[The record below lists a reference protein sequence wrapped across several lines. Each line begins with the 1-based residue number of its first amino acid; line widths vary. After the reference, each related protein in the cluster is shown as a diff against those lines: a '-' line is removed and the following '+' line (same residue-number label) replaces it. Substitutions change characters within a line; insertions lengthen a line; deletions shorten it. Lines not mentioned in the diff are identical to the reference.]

1 MNRYLRIAKGL
12 LNLLALITLT
22 VGLAALLR
30 VTAPARVGESP
41 LVSPTPLAVI
51 RPPLPTPTP
60 VGGPP
65 QPIPVVAIAPLV
77 RTSTGHTY
85 RLVTLP
91 RETFKGQGELCDLQV
106 SPDGRY
112 AAVSI
117 CATEGVIFDVFIVD
131 LAQGAGF
138 QIGICQQDMTQG
150 CRFKPTWFRGW
161 FPDSRRVLLM
171 SDWLEILDLES
182 GERKRITPEGE
193 TVTDAAVSPD
203 GKTIAYTLIQGDGL
217 IFRDTDGHLLNQVLA
232 PSPKP
237 GVTPDLIT
245 WSPNGQF
252 VAYVWDMIVGQFNN
266 YGPIW
271 IVDMRTGNQ
280 WQLSPEGVFDSF
292 PTWSP
297 QGDRLLVVRRENME
311 DRSADF
317 DLNRLVS
324 NLWVVEVS
332 SQTWRQLTSLK
343 GHGAWSP
350 VWTPDGSAV
359 VLMSNLAG
367 QPDAWMI
374 HADGSG
380 LLRLTSDSPMMP
392 RSLDVM
398 P

>member
-1 MNRYLRIAKGL
+1 MNRYLKVAKGL
-12 LNLLALITLT
+12 LGLFALMALTL
-22 VGLAALLR
+22 GFAALLR
-30 VTAPARVGESP
+30 MTAPLMVGQSP
-41 LVSPTPLAVI
+41 LASPTPAAVI
-51 RPPLPTPTP
+51 RSPLPTPTP
-60 VGGPP
+60 VPVPP
-65 QPIPVVAIAPLV
+65 RPVPAVAVDPLV
-77 RTSTGHTY
+77 KTTTGNTY
-85 RLVTLP
+85 LLVTIRRDAFRGP
-91 RETFKGQGELCDLQV
+91 GELCDVQV

-112 AAVSI
+112 AAVSL

-150 CRFKPTWFRGW
+150 CRLKPTWFRGW

-171 SDWLEILDLES
+171 SDWLEILDIETRES
-182 GERKRITPEGE
+182 KRITPEGE

-203 GKTIAYTLIQGDGL
+203 GEIIAYTLIQGDRL
-217 IFRDTDGHLLNQVLA
+217 IFIDAAGRLLNQVLA

-237 GVTPDLIT
+237 GARPEGIT
-245 WSPNGQF
+245 WSPDKRF
-252 VAYVWDMIVGQFNN
+252 IAYIWDQTVIQFNSF
-266 YGPIW
+266 GPLW
-271 IVDMRTGNQ
+271 VMDVQTSEQ

-297 QGDRLLVVRRENME
+297 KGDKILVVRRENME

-317 DLNRLVS
+317 DLNKLVS

-332 SQTWRQLTSLK
+332 SQQWHPLTQLK

-359 VLMSNLAG
+359 VFMSNLDG
-367 QPDAWMI
+367 QPDVWMI

>member
-1 MNRYLRIAKGL
+1 MA
-12 LNLLALITLT
+12 
-22 VGLAALLR
+22 VD
-30 VTAPARVGESP
+30 P
-41 LVSPTPLAVI
+41 LVQTA
-51 RPPLPTPTP
+51 
-60 VGGPP
+60 
-65 QPIPVVAIAPLV
+65 
-77 RTSTGHTY
+77 TGSTY
-85 RLVTLP
+85 RLVTV
-91 RETFKGQGELCDLQV
+91 RRDTFQGPGELCNLQV
-106 SPDGRY
+106 SPNGRY
-112 AAVSI
+112 AAVSL

-171 SDWLEILDLES
+171 GDWLEILDLES
-182 GERKRITPEGE
+182 GARKRITPEGE

-217 IFRDTDGHLLNQVLA
+217 IFRDTDGHLLNQMPA

-237 GVTPDLIT
+237 GARPEGIT
-245 WSPNGQF
+245 WSPDGQF
-252 VAYVWDMIVGQFNN
+252 IACVWDRIVGQFNN

-271 IVDMRTGNQ
+271 IVDMRTGTQ

-317 DLNRLVS
+317 DLNKLVS
-324 NLWVVEVS
+324 NLWVVEAS
-332 SQTWRQLTSLK
+332 SRTWRPLTQLQ

-359 VLMSNLAG
+359 VFMSNLDG

-392 RSLDVM
+392 RSLDVT

>member
-1 MNRYLRIAKGL
+1 MNRYLKIAKGL
-12 LNLLALITLT
+12 LSLLALITLT

-30 VTAPARVGESP
+30 VTTPARVGESP
-41 LVSPTPLAVI
+41 LVSPTPLGVI
-51 RPPLPTPTP
+51 RSPLPTPTLVP
-60 VGGPP
+60 MPP
-65 QPIPVVAIAPLV
+65 KPIPTVAIAPLV

-85 RLVTLP
+85 RLVTIP
-91 RETFKGQGELCDLQV
+91 RETFQGQGELCDLQV

-138 QIGICQQDMTQG
+138 QVGICQQDMTQG

-171 SDWLEILDLES
+171 SDWLEILGLES
-182 GERKRITPEGE
+182 GARKRITPEGE

-217 IFRDTDGHLLNQVLA
+217 IFRDTDGHLLNQMPA

-237 GVTPDLIT
+237 GARPEGIT
-245 WSPNGQF
+245 WSPDGQF
-252 VAYVWDMIVGQFNN
+252 IACVWDRIVGQFNN

-271 IVDMRTGNQ
+271 IVDMRTGTQ

-317 DLNRLVS
+317 DLNKLVS
-324 NLWVVEVS
+324 NLWVVEAS
-332 SQTWRQLTSLK
+332 SRTWRPLTQLQ

-359 VLMSNLAG
+359 VFMSNLDG